1 MASNQPAGQ
10 PQTHAWWRV
19 ARPFLWWLLLVLAM
33 FGYRENQIWLARTRI
48 DFSATLNG
56 QPLGFEAVAK
66 LDGRP
71 VMVGQIISLGSH
83 TLTIS
88 HPKAESF
95 STNFFGWYGANRMG
109 EIKLKRCQGTLNV
122 QAAPPAATITITGPE
137 FSRTL
142 KDSAGANLTVPT
154 DAYEIRADY
163 PHWSQSKNVT
173 VFNQMTASCVFSPQ
187 FGVLHLTCN
196 RDGATFR
203 LHFASG
209 QSVDSGDL
217 PATIT
222 GLPAGSYQV
231 TALYHHRPLEKTVV
245 LAAGVTNEAPLEF
258 VLGAARVESVPSGA
272 DVHAP
277 DGSLLGQTPLDLT
290 DLTPQTAQYD
300 LSLEGYEPVSV
311 TVAVVADQ
319 TTTART
325 NLLSVRYGQALREAR
340 QYLDAG
346 NNERAFQAAGEA
358 LTLKPDDAVALVL
371 QATATENLK
380 LAQQRADAEKQRV
393 IAEKQRVEVERLRVE
408 AERKSLERLKQP
420 RLVFD
425 ALCNLYPD
433 ASLFVEQGLKT
444 TKPAKEVELAI
455 VKSLQAAPSGF
466 EISRSQSPRP
476 ETYEIIAQQTFSL
489 GILGGTERLL
499 LLVVGQTK
507 DDETQILFK
516 MLEYQIQHTIV
527 NFQDQKQLIPMHPS
541 RMQMNEINQR
551 HVQEGVQLVT
561 ERIQTAIQQVQ

>member
-48 DFSATLNG
+48 EFSATLNG
-56 QPLGFEAVAK
+56 QALGFEAVTK
-66 LDGRP
+66 LDGQP
-71 VMVGQIISLGSH
+71 VVAGQIISLGSH

-88 HPKAESF
+88 HPKAELF
-95 STNFFGWYGANRMG
+95 STNFSGWYGRNIIG
-109 EIKLKRCQGTLNV
+109 EIKMKRCQGTLNV
-122 QAAPPAATITITGPE
+122 QAMPPASTITITGPE
-137 FSRTL
+137 FSKTL
-142 KDSAGANLTVPT
+142 NDSAGANLTVPT

-173 VFNQMTASCVFSPQ
+173 VFNQLAASCVFSPQ

-196 RDGATFR
+196 HDGATFR

-209 QSVDSGDL
+209 QSVDSGDV
-217 PATIT
+217 PAMIT

-231 TALYHHRPLEKTVV
+231 TALYHHRPLEKTIV
-245 LAAGVTNEAPLEF
+245 LAAGVTNETPLEF
-258 VLGAARVESVPSGA
+258 VLGTARLESVPPGA
-272 DVHAP
+272 EVHAA
-277 DGSLLGQTPLDLT
+277 DGSLLGQTPLDLP

-325 NLLSVRYGQALREAR
+325 NLLSVRYVQALREAR

-346 NNERAFQAAGEA
+346 NNERAFQTVGEA
-358 LTLKPDDAVALVL
+358 LTLKPDDAVALAL

-380 LAQQRADAEKQRV
+380 LAQQRADAEKQQV
-393 IAEKQRVEVERLRVE
+393 EVEKQRVETERKQAE
-408 AERKSLERLKQP
+408 AERQRLERLKQP
-420 RLVFD
+420 RLVF
-425 ALCNLYPD
+425 AKLCSQNPD
-433 ASLFVEQGLKT
+433 AAMFAEQELKT
-444 TKPAKEVELAI
+444 SKPAKDVEAAI
-455 VKSLQAAPSGF
+455 VKSLQAAPLGF
-466 EISRSQSPRP
+466 TISYDGLTQP
-476 ETYEIIAQQTFSL
+476 ETYQITGGHTFSL
-489 GILGGTERLL
+489 GILGGYERLL

-516 MLEYQIQHTIV
+516 VLEYQIKHTVV
-527 NFQDQKQLIPMHPS
+527 NLSDQKQLIPMHSS
-541 RMQMNEINQR
+541 RMQMNETDQR
-551 HVQEGVQLVT
+551 YLQEGLKLVT